1 MIVAI
6 LTDIHA
12 NREALDA
19 CLADARERG
28 AERFVLLGDTVGYGA
43 DPAYA
48 VDAVMALERAGAVV
62 LMGNH
67 DAAVLATGRS
77 MNAAAH
83 VAIDW
88 TRNRLDRAQLA
99 FLAARPFVEV
109 EGERLYVHADASAPK
124 RWIYVTSAH
133 EARHSMAA
141 TRARITF
148 CGHVHRPQ
156 LYSMAAWRRAEV
168 HAFEAD
174 TTSQLENDRHWLA
187 VVGAVGQPRDGD
199 PRACY
204 CLFDDRKATLVLRR
218 VAYDIG
224 AAAAKIRA
232 AGLPEILAERL
243 HVGL

>member
-19 CLADARERG
+19 CLADARERK

-43 DPAYA
+43 DPGYA
-48 VDAVMALERAGAVV
+48 VDAAMALEKAGAIV

-67 DAAVLATGRS
+67 DAAVLESSRP
-77 MNAAAH
+77 MNSAAQQ
-83 VAIDW
+83 AIDW
-88 TRNRLDRAQLA
+88 TRNQLDKTQLA
-99 FLAARPFVEV
+99 FLAARPFYKL
-109 EGERLYVHADASAPK
+109 EGERLYVHADASAPR
-124 RWIYVTSAH
+124 RWIYVTSVH
-133 EARHSMAA
+133 EAQHSIAA

-156 LYSMAAWRRAEV
+156 LYSVAAWRRAEG

-174 TTSQLENDRHWLA
+174 INLQLDSSKHWLA
-187 VVGAVGQPRDGD
+187 VVGSVGQPRDGD

-204 CLFDDRKATLVLRR
+204 CLLDDRTATITLRR
-218 VAYDIG
+218 VGYDIET
-224 AAAAKIRA
+224 AAAKIQA
-232 AGLPEILAERL
+232 AGLPEMLAQRL
-243 HVGL
+243 QFGM